1 LPPGK
6 SPLSRQNGV
15 APDVAS
21 GPTLQD
27 AIDRLVSI
35 LDNNRR
41 PAARGTAPD
50 DEQLVTLD
58 ADGKPKFDYLGPG
71 AHAASDC

>member
-6 SPLSRQNGV
+6 SPLSRQSGV
-15 APDVAS
+15 STDSAFGA
-21 GPTLQD
+21 TLQD

-58 ADGKPKFDYLGPG
+58 ADGKPKVDYPGPG